1 MDWQMMFLAV
11 LPMVKSETDDIKPIK
26 STISIFDDDLSEIN
40 YFALSDG
47 LMYKIQK
54 HIADTFKKEI
64 SEIDI
69 FNFAMCLCAEIVTAD
84 DDETKS
90 EIIGAITDIVNDDSK
105 MNEFIFTRLATI
117 KSWNEA
123 IFEIEN
129 KYGKEKAKDISE
141 KEFNEL
147 MEANNEKNQY
157 KAWNDERKILD
168 MYSKKSAKG
177 DSDGGNN

>member
-90 EIIGAITDIVNDDSK
+90 EIIGEITDIVNDDYK

-117 KSWNEA
+117 KSWNETTA
-123 IFEIEN
+123 KLES
-129 KYGKEKAKDISE
+129 KHGKDNLDVVSK
-141 KEFNEL
+141 KEFDEL
-147 MEANNEKNQY
+147 MNAINEKNQY
-157 KAWNDERKILD
+157 KAWNDERRVLD
-168 MYSKKSAKG
+168 MYSAKG

>member
-54 HIADTFKKEI
+54 HIVDTFKKEI

-90 EIIGAITDIVNDDSK
+90 EIIGEITDIVNDDSK

-117 KSWNEA
+117 KAWNETTA
-123 IFEIEN
+123 ALL
-129 KYGKEKAKDISE
+129 GKNNDVSE

-157 KAWNDERKILD
+157 KAWNDERKILQNI
-168 MYSKKSAKG
+168 SKLI
-177 DSDGGNN
+177 N

>member
-1 MDWQMMFLAV
+1 
-11 LPMVKSETDDIKPIK
+11 MVKSETDDIKPIK

-90 EIIGAITDIVNDDSK
+90 EIISEITDIVNDDYK

-117 KSWNEA
+117 KSWNETTA
-123 IFEIEN
+123 ALL
-129 KYGKEKAKDISE
+129 GKNNDVSE

>member
-1 MDWQMMFLAV
+1 
-11 LPMVKSETDDIKPIK
+11 MVKSETDDIKPIK

-90 EIIGAITDIVNDDSK
+90 EIISEITDIVNDDYK

-117 KSWNEA
+117 KSWNETTA
-123 IFEIEN
+123 ALLDKN
-129 KYGKEKAKDISE
+129 NDVSE

-147 MEANNEKNQY
+147 METNNEKNQY